1 MTFVT
6 FLKSVRLEIVFPQIS
21 PENNDVEKRREL
33 LPQGHV
39 SLKNGVKAT
48 DVRDHIRYFVPG
60 EKVLEAS

>member
-1 MTFVT
+1 M
-6 FLKSVRLEIVFPQIS
+6 FPQIS

-39 SLKNGVKAT
+39 SLKNGIKGT
-48 DVRDHIRYFVPG
+48 GVRDHIRYFVPG